1 MVISHV
7 SGFSLMIR
15 RRTRHRMENNNEI
28 FRGEIP
34 SSWQH
39 DFLLFSSSY
48 NSRFLRGDSYEFFE
62 H

>member
-7 SGFSLMIR
+7 SVVNLVI
-15 RRTRHRMENNNEI
+15 RHRMENNNEI

-39 DFLLFSSSY
+39 DFLLFSSPY